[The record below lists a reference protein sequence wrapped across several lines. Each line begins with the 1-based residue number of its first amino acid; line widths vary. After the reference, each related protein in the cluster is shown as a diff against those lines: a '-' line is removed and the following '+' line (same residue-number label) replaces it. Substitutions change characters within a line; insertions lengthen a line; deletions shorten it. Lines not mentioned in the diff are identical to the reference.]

1 MSEEATVQK
10 IRDLVNGAQRIVVVQ
25 ADNPDA
31 DSLGSALA
39 LEHILGDL
47 GKDVALYCG
56 VNVPEYLRY
65 MRGWD
70 RVLSD
75 LPHNF
80 DLSIIVDAST
90 YILLEK
96 LEASGQFAWLKSK
109 PCVVLD
115 HHANV
120 EKPLDFATAQIIDA
134 TVASAGELIYNLA
147 ISLSWRVNTE
157 AAEHI
162 MMSILGDTQGLT
174 NELTT
179 ASTYRTMADL
189 TDLGAD
195 RPRLEELRRDYGRM
209 APKIYAY
216 KAELI
221 QRTAF
226 EDNNRIASIM
236 LKQAELNEYSPL
248 YNPVPLIQPDMLQV
262 KGVCVSIVY
271 KVYDDGRITG
281 AIRSNHAYPIADKL
295 AKAMGGG
302 GHPHASGF
310 KVTDG
315 RPFNEVKSECMSLA
329 IKLLNE
335 IDKDKPDETVQ
346 YTF

>member
-1 MSEEATVQK
+1 MTEESTLQR
-10 IRDLVNGAQRIVVVQ
+10 IHDLVDGSQRIVVVQ

-39 LEHILGDL
+39 LEHILSDL

-56 VNVPEYLRY
+56 VNIPEYLRY
-65 MRGWD
+65 MQGWD

-80 DLSIIVDAST
+80 DISFIVDAST

-96 LEASGQFAWLKSK
+96 LDKSGQFAWLKSK
-109 PCVVLD
+109 PCIVLD
-115 HHANV
+115 HHADV
-120 EKPLDFATAQIIDA
+120 EKPLDFATVQIIDA
-134 TVASAGELIYNLA
+134 TVASAGELIYKVSV
-147 ISLSWRVNTE
+147 SLKWPVNNE

-195 RPRLEELRRDYGRM
+195 RPLLEELRRDYGRM
-209 APKIYAY
+209 VPKIFSY
-216 KAELI
+216 KADLI
-221 QRTAF
+221 KRTVF
-226 EDNNRIASIM
+226 EDDGRIASVA
-236 LKQAELNEYSPL
+236 LNQTELNEFSPL

-262 KGVCVSIVY
+262 KGVCISMVF

-281 AIRSNHAYPIADKL
+281 AIRSNHAYPIADKV
-295 AKAMGGG
+295 AKSMGGG

-310 KVTDG
+310 KVIDG
-315 RPFNEVKSECMSLA
+315 KPFNEVKSECMGYA
-329 IKLLNE
+329 IELLNE
-335 IDKDKPDETVQ
+335 IDKDKTDEVVQ
-346 YTF
+346 HTY

>member
-1 MSEEATVQK
+1 MILEK
-10 IRDLVNGAQRIVVVQ
+10 IRDLVNGSQRIVVVQ

-56 VNVPEYLRY
+56 VNIPEYLRY
-65 MRGWD
+65 MQGWD
-70 RVLSD
+70 RVLSN

-96 LEASGQFAWLKSK
+96 LEVSGQFSWLKAK

-115 HHANV
+115 HHADV
-120 EKPLDFATAQIIDA
+120 EQPLDFAAAKIIDSSA
-134 TVASAGELIYNLA
+134 ASAGEVIFKLAAALGWLIN
-147 ISLSWRVNTE
+147 ST
-157 AAEHI
+157 AAAHI

-179 ASTYRTMADL
+179 AGTYRTMADL
-189 TDLGAD
+189 TELGAD
-195 RPRLEELRRDYGRM
+195 RPHLEELRRDYGRM

-221 QRTAF
+221 KRTVF
-226 EDNNRIASIM
+226 DNDGRIASIA
-236 LKQAELNEYSPL
+236 LNQAELNEYSPL

-262 KGVCVSIVY
+262 KGVCLSIVY
-271 KVYDDGRITG
+271 KVYADGRITG
-281 AIRSNHAYPIADKL
+281 AIRSNHAYPIADVL
-295 AKAMGGG
+295 AKSLGGG

-310 KVTDG
+310 KITDG
-315 RPFNEVKSECMSLA
+315 RSLEEIKSACTNHTIE
-329 IKLLNE
+329 LLKQ
-335 IDKDKPDETVQ
+335 IDEDKSDETVQ

>member
-1 MSEEATVQK
+1 MIEETVAARIQS
-10 IRDLVNGAQRIVVVQ
+10 LVANAERIVVIQ

-39 LEHILGDL
+39 LEHILSDT
-47 GKDVALYCG
+47 GKNVALYCG

-75 LPHNF
+75 LPRNF
-80 DLSIIVDAST
+80 DLSMIVDAST
-90 YILLEK
+90 YILFEK

-109 PCVVLD
+109 PCIVLD

-120 EKPLDFATAQIIDA
+120 EKPLDFAAAQIIDPA
-134 TVASAGELIYNLA
+134 VASAGELVYNLSNA
-147 ISLSWRVNTE
+147 LGWQVNKD

-189 TDLGAD
+189 TELGAD
-195 RPRLEELRRDYGRM
+195 RPLLEELRRDYGRM

-295 AKAMGGG
+295 AKSMGGG

-315 RPFNEVKSECMSLA
+315 RPFNEVKSECMNLA
-329 IKLLNE
+329 IELLNE